1 MKKRLRSSTYQLS
14 LSNDNAKMIVMAEC
28 LFLHILEIILTRTLD
43 IEWILKVRPQELL
56 MFLMS
61 SLVVDVADAM
71 ELYVEEGVDDSSV
84 TA

>member
-84 TA
+84 TV

>member
-71 ELYVEEGVDDSSV
+71 ELYVEEGSDDTSV